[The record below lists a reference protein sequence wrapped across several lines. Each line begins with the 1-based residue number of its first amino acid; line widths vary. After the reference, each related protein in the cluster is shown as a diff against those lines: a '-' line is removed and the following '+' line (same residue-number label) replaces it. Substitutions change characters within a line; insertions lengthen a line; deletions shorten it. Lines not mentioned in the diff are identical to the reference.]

1 MSNSEKTNDPYIWY
15 RSDKNRV
22 EPEVVGLVCSIDE
35 ASTSETVRIYTLW
48 FILVLYAVASI
59 VLIVAFARLRDRFPI
74 KGRAP

>member
-1 MSNSEKTNDPYIWY
+1 
-15 RSDKNRV
+15 
-22 EPEVVGLVCSIDE
+22 VGLVCSIEE
-35 ASTSETVRIYTLW
+35 ASTSETVKIYILW